1 MKEKKENLVTNE
13 KVCPTCGKTITFL
26 KNVVLPLVAF
36 VRFVIKMF
44 KK

>member
-1 MKEKKENLVTNE
+1 MEEKKETPERL
-13 KVCPTCGKTITFL
+13 CPTCGKTVSFL
-26 KNVVLPLVAF
+26 KNVILPLVAF